1 MIYLKDMSS
10 HAFKESNKKIKVK
23 FSSKVDIWVVTGN
36 DKFNRKKTSKKTS
49 SAVKLNYR
57 MEKNTSIN

>member
-1 MIYLKDMSS
+1 MSS